1 MLTFI
6 MLGGALLSGAIAVYL
21 TYTYIDT
28 EIARKEA
35 AIDQEYKLVEVV
47 VAKYDLKPGDVI
59 SSASVALRKVPSG
72 FVHSDSIGKDQFGS
86 VSGFALSY
94 GVKAG
99 ETILFTH
106 ISNRKG
112 GKFAALIESGTR
124 AVTVS
129 VDKINS
135 AAGMLSPNDE
145 VDLLLTT
152 KKNDELTTLPLLS
165 NIRVIATGV
174 ATAENLTG
182 EVVQYSTVT
191 LELNP
196 ENAAKVTHAQRIG
209 EISFVL
215 RGIEEPGEAYDGL
228 VQVKD
233 LLGTRKK
240 ATRQYRPVEIIIGG
254 N

>member
-1 MLTFI
+1 M
-6 MLGGALLSGAIAVYL
+6 
-21 TYTYIDT
+21 
-28 EIARKEA
+28 
-35 AIDQEYKLVEVV
+35 
-47 VAKYDLKPGDVI
+47 
-59 SSASVALRKVPSG
+59 
-72 FVHSDSIGKDQFGS
+72 
-86 VSGFALSY
+86 
-94 GVKAG
+94 
-99 ETILFTH
+99 
-106 ISNRKG
+106 
-112 GKFAALIESGTR
+112 
-124 AVTVS
+124 
-129 VDKINS
+129 
-135 AAGMLSPNDE
+135 
-145 VDLLLTT
+145 
-152 KKNDELTTLPLLS
+152 PLLS

>member
-1 MLTFI
+1 MKGKMLTFI

-152 KKNDELTTLPLLS
+152 KRMMN
-165 NIRVIATGV
+165 
-174 ATAENLTG
+174 
-182 EVVQYSTVT
+182 
-191 LELNP
+191 
-196 ENAAKVTHAQRIG
+196 
-209 EISFVL
+209 
-215 RGIEEPGEAYDGL
+215 
-228 VQVKD
+228 
-233 LLGTRKK
+233 
-240 ATRQYRPVEIIIGG
+240 
-254 N
+254 